1 MVKRS
6 YIAIG
11 LIIVLL
17 IIAGTLSYANLL
29 KPTTI
34 TTTVTKTIVE
44 TKKYTITTVR
54 TTVTAYTVTT
64 TLTSTRTLTQ
74 TEMITTT
81 ATITKKYP
89 LTIIDALGRS
99 VTIKHIP
106 SRVVSLAPSITEML
120 FALGLGKYVIGVD
133 TFSNYPPEVVKLKKE
148 GKIADIGNFW
158 NPDIEKIIKLKP
170 DLVVADAGAHA
181 KILEKFEELKLPVI
195 YVHGG
200 AATNAE
206 DITKDIMLLGL
217 IFNTLDSAQRL
228 VSEIRSQINYVVTK
242 LNNANASKVKVLILL
257 GPPSMGLWSTGS
269 GTFINYL
276 IEVAGG
282 ANILS
287 KYHSWIQVG
296 YEEIVKG
303 NPDVIIITVMG
314 TKETAQKIIEEL
326 EKTPL
331 ASTNAVKNHKV
342 YVLIGEADDIITRPS
357 PRIIEALNML
367 AKILHPEIFGEI
379 ARDDVIQG

>member
-44 TKKYTITTVR
+44 TKKYTITTIR

-148 GKIADIGNFW
+148 EKIADIGNFW

>member
-44 TKKYTITTVR
+44 TKKYTITTIR

>member
-1 MVKRS
+1 
-6 YIAIG
+6 
-11 LIIVLL
+11 
-17 IIAGTLSYANLL
+17 
-29 KPTTI
+29 
-34 TTTVTKTIVE
+34 
-44 TKKYTITTVR
+44 
-54 TTVTAYTVTT
+54 
-64 TLTSTRTLTQ
+64 
-74 TEMITTT
+74 
-81 ATITKKYP
+81 
-89 LTIIDALGRS
+89 
-99 VTIKHIP
+99 
-106 SRVVSLAPSITEML
+106 ML

-133 TFSNYPPEVVKLKKE
+133 TFSNYPLEVVKLKKE